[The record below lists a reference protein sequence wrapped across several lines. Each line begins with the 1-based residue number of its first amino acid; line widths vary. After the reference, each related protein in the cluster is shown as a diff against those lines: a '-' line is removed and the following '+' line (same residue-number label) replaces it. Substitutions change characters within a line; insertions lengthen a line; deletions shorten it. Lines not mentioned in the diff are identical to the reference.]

1 MIIYHVSQKI
11 KQSCIHVR
19 VIQIAYM
26 YASDCVGI
34 NKRTRFQFCKKVISL
49 FQHVSNTTHFGL
61 KTQ

>member
-11 KQSCIHVR
+11 QQSCIHVR
-19 VIQIAYM
+19 VIQTAYV
-26 YASDCVGI
+26 SDCVGI